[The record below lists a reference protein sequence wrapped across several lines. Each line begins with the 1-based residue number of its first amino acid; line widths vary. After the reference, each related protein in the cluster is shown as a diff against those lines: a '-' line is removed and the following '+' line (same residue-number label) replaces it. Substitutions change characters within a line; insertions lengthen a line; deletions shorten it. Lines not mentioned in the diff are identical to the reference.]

1 MGQLTRPV
9 ENQEGRW
16 YVKFRN
22 IGETFLSVG
31 RHGVHELAYVD
42 MGPVNMLNSKRKIQD
57 LGEPEK
63 VEDDASVSP
72 GPSFP

>member
-1 MGQLTRPV
+1 M
-9 ENQEGRW
+9 
-16 YVKFRN
+16 
-22 IGETFLSVG
+22 
-31 RHGVHELAYVD
+31 HELAYVD